1 MRRPTRQTRKNGR
14 SATYILYIM
23 CEETTN
29 TDYGMDL
36 VVAVS
41 VVQFWKRS
49 LLARQPGDFGV
60 IHIKPNGVGR
70 PSHEMGEA
78 RSHATGQDDNKR
90 AREGEEGRER
100 GGQ

>member
-1 MRRPTRQTRKNGR
+1 MRRATRPTRKKRR

-41 VVQFWKRS
+41 VVQFWKRN
-49 LLARQPGDFGV
+49 LLAR
-60 IHIKPNGVGR
+60 
-70 PSHEMGEA
+70 
-78 RSHATGQDDNKR
+78 
-90 AREGEEGRER
+90 
-100 GGQ
+100 

>member
-1 MRRPTRQTRKNGR
+1 MVWT
-14 SATYILYIM
+14 
-23 CEETTN
+23 
-29 TDYGMDL
+29 L